1 MLQEVAS
8 SCSLGKI
15 ENLNLSWLFYSLA
28 ILWFF
33 LCSCAVI
40 RFAPPFEGHLTPRL
54 GLVSRFVLKTALLP
68 PPICFSIVDMRNI
81 RPAFTSV
88 VRMNWDCVWGAHTM
102 WYVARVLSCGLAK
115 EPCVESLLCLP
126 VVWVNMRKV
135 VLAWVGGRICCLGAA
150 ILGHHQLGSWN
161 RGLFSHRSGG
171 WKVHDRDRMVSFC
184 WEPSSQPADGHP
196 SPCPHMAGR
205 ERAHARTHM
214 WVMLTDWLIEHPLFI
229 RLQSYWA
236 RAPALCP
243 QFTLNYLPRTQSP
256 GAVRLYLE
264 SSAGG

>member
-135 VLAWVGGRICCLGAA
+135 ILAWVGGCICCLGAA
-150 ILGHHQLGSWN
+150 ILRFIFSPFWRLEGPRQGPHGQLLL
-161 RGLFSHRSGG
+161 RALFPACGRPPLPMSSHGRKRESTCS
-171 WKVHDRDRMVSFC
+171 HTYVSDVN
-184 WEPSSQPADGHP
+184 W
-196 SPCPHMAGR
+196 
-205 ERAHARTHM
+205 
-214 WVMLTDWLIEHPLFI
+214 LTD
-229 RLQSYWA
+229 
-236 RAPALCP
+236 RA
-243 QFTLNYLPRTQSP
+243 
-256 GAVRLYLE
+256 
-264 SSAGG
+264 SSFYKAPVLLGQGPSLMSSIYP